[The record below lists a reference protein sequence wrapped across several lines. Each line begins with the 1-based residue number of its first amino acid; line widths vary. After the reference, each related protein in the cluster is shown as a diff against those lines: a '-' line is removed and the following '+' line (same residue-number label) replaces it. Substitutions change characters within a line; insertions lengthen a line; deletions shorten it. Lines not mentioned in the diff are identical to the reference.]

1 MKTHMSIRKNKK
13 MMKKHYFDSDPVGLR
28 KVYIRNNGI
37 ELHYRS
43 SQEQI
48 YHVRKKL
55 AAKEAALNKIK

>member
-13 MMKKHYFDSDPVGLR
+13 MMKKHWFDSDAVGMS
-28 KVYIRNNGI
+28 KVYIRKNGI
-37 ELHYRS
+37 EFHYRS

-55 AAKEAALNKIK
+55 AAKAAAMN

>member
-13 MMKKHYFDSDPVGLR
+13 MMKKHLYDSDPVGIR
-28 KVYIRNNGI
+28 KVYIRKNGI
-37 ELHYRS
+37 EFQYRS

-55 AAKEAALNKIK
+55 AAKAAAMN